1 MQTTLHS
8 CLVMVSILSELSTFS
23 FSATLLLSALGI
35 LHSSGGWEW
44 LLTKNYMIPKKKINI
59 LGKDVEIAFNMATQ
73 MAYEEI
79 TGKAFDTETLDKVSN
94 TMALYYSCIL
104 ANNKETDITFDQ
116 LIEEADAHDIAIL
129 REAVI
134 GSFTDWCKS
143 ANPTPQ
149 KKKEKAE
156 KNA

>member
-1 MQTTLHS
+1 
-8 CLVMVSILSELSTFS
+8 
-23 FSATLLLSALGI
+23 
-35 LHSSGGWEW
+35 
-44 LLTKNYMIPKKKINI
+44 MIPKKKITI

-79 TGKAFDTETLDKVSN
+79 TGKAFDTDSLDKVSN
-94 TMALYYSCIL
+94 TMALYYACIL
-104 ANNKETDITFDQ
+104 ANNHETDITFDQ
-116 LIEEADAHDIAIL
+116 LIAEADAHDISVL

-143 ANPTPQ
+143 ANPT
-149 KKKEKAE
+149 KKAGKEKKG